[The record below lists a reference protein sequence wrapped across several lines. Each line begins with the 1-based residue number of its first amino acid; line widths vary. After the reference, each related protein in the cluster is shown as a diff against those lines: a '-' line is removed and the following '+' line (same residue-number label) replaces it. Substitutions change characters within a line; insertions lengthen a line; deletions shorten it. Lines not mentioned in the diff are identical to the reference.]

1 LYSYL
6 ALNKSDTFWKYHCQ
20 NKPNKDKFFSQE
32 FKNLITCMLQLEPN
46 HRPSM
51 SEVQSHPWMQGPVP
65 TSEEVVEE
73 FQNR

>member
-1 LYSYL
+1 
-6 ALNKSDTFWKYHCQ
+6 
-20 NKPNKDKFFSQE
+20 
-32 FKNLITCMLQLEPN
+32 MLQLEPN